1 MVFNSYLFLLVFL
14 PLLLAGWFVLNHR
27 GHFRLAEYFMTCM
40 SAWFYGM
47 FGLWPLLIIFGTIL
61 WNYMI
66 SLAADRL
73 QRRAAAAQESTA
85 QQQTGVQAAAAQTP
99 LAGKQQAAAAR
110 RLRLLMAAGI
120 CGNLLV
126 LAVFK
131 YLPVVS
137 DKAGFALPVGLSF
150 YVFSQISFVIDRCRG
165 EIAHDGFG
173 NYVLYVMFFPKLAEG
188 PITMYD
194 EIMRQFRDPER
205 RRFQPENFTRGWIL
219 LTLGLG
225 KKLLLADNL
234 AAAASYG
241 FSAAYYSDFLT
252 GILAICSYAFQLYM
266 DFSGFCDM
274 GMGIGWMLNIELP
287 VNFDAPYK
295 TVSFGKF
302 WQKWHMTLTRFFT
315 KYVYIPLGGSR
326 KGRARTVLNIMIVF
340 LLSALWHGASVN
352 YLIWGVLSGALVA
365 AYHLWSHRR
374 KPAPAVRYGDA
385 KAAGNSTS
393 EKSSPA
399 ASKTVAQAAERSAAA
414 GTAAK
419 AAGARVLTFG
429 LFCFTLVFFGA
440 QRPDLS
446 LAFLRCMKYLR
457 FPGNLLRLSGNISLP
472 ELFVVDKAASMLSP
486 QLAQYV
492 KLAELAALLAVCV
505 VLVNGRRCAREI
517 AKTLRL
523 SRRNGILLG
532 LLFAWCMISMTGVS
546 TYLYFKF

>member
-40 SAWFYGM
+40 SVWFYGM

-110 RLRLLMAAGI
+110 HLRLLMAAGI

-126 LAVFK
+126 LAAFK
-131 YLPVVS
+131 YLPAVS
-137 DKAGFALPVGLSF
+137 EKAGIALPVGLSF

-194 EIMRQFRDPER
+194 EIMRQFRDPKR

-252 GILAICSYAFQLYM
+252 GILAICCYAFQLYM

-374 KPAPAVRYGDA
+374 KPSQNAESGD
-385 KAAGNSTS
+385 
-393 EKSSPA
+393 
-399 ASKTVAQAAERSAAA
+399 
-414 GTAAK
+414 AK

-472 ELFVVDKAASMLSP
+472 ELFVADKAASMLSP

-492 KLAELAALLAVCV
+492 KLAELVTLLAVCV

>member
-150 YVFSQISFVIDRCRG
+150 YVFSQISFIIDRCRG

-194 EIMRQFRDPER
+194 EIMRQFRDPKR
-205 RRFQPENFTRGWIL
+205 RRFQQENFTRGWIL

-252 GILAICSYAFQLYM
+252 GILAICCYAFQLYM

-274 GMGIGWMLNIELP
+274 
-287 VNFDAPYK
+287 
-295 TVSFGKF
+295 SFGKF

-505 VLVNGRRCAREI
+505 VLVNRHRCAREI

>member
-14 PLLLAGWFVLNHR
+14 PLLLAGWFGLNHR
-27 GHFRLAEYFMTCM
+27 GHFRLAEYFMTGM
-40 SAWFYGM
+40 SVWFYGM

-73 QRRAAAAQESTA
+73 QSRAAAA
-85 QQQTGVQAAAAQTP
+85 
-99 LAGKQQAAAAR
+99 AR
-110 RLRLLMAAGI
+110 SLRLLMTAGI

-131 YLPVVS
+131 YLPPVS
-137 DKAGFALPVGLSF
+137 EKAGIALPVGLSF

-165 EIAHDGFG
+165 EIAHEGFG

-205 RRFQPENFTRGWIL
+205 RRFQTENFTRGWIL

-252 GILAICSYAFQLYM
+252 GILAICCYAFQLYM

-295 TVSFGKF
+295 AVSFGRF

-374 KPAPAVRYGDA
+374 KPAQERAKTVAPVAGQPAQAA
-385 KAAGNSTS
+385 K
-393 EKSSPA
+393 PA
-399 ASKTVAQAAERSAAA
+399 ASAAA
-414 GTAAK
+414 AVVKTG
-419 AAGARVLTFG
+419 GARVLTFG

-492 KLAELAALLAVCV
+492 KLAELVVLVAVCV
-505 VLVNGRRCAREI
+505 ALVNGRRCAREI
-517 AKTLRL
+517 AQTMRL
-523 SRRNGILLG
+523 SRRNGIFLG